1 MSNQTT
7 ENADR
12 QERTAE
18 PLAQDDLEAV
28 RRLGEGFNNIKKQLA
43 RVIVGQ
49 DRTIHDTIAS
59 LIYGKLFERIPTLRL
74 GTIELG
80 CAGVP
85 SVRGR

>member
-28 RRLGEGFNNIKKQLA
+28 RRLGEGFNNI
-43 RVIVGQ
+43 
-49 DRTIHDTIAS
+49 
-59 LIYGKLFERIPTLRL
+59 
-74 GTIELG
+74 
-80 CAGVP
+80 
-85 SVRGR
+85 